1 MFELIFILA
10 IAFIP
15 MLWVRSAN
23 KLTKEMEKVKIVQHE
38 KPG

>member
-1 MFELIFILA
+1 MFVVIFIFA

-23 KLTKEMEKVKIVQHE
+23 KLTKEMEKVKE
-38 KPG
+38 FLRFSW

>member
-23 KLTKEMEKVKIVQHE
+23 KLDIIDGRK
-38 KPG
+38 